1 MERWGVPLSQSLS
14 ISTMR
19 YNNSGPLLSLWS
31 FVRQVRKTYG
41 WKAFLFC
48 FAMAVI
54 TLAANFSSTILLFDV
69 RPGQIHGTPKTVNVP
84 LGWRRGLSKEPSTW
98 FQNFMLQTP
107 SGYQAFA
114 EYSDAPEPAENM
126 SDTGPLVRAL
136 LPFSSE
142 QTRTSIQDYEG
153 NATVF
158 DARVACVRPNFVDSS
173 FFVDSNLVNLT
184 GQVGISARPS
194 GLDSPQGWYQGDS
207 LNGFPLTPFNCSVGY
222 GTQICPLQGGN
233 VNLGLR
239 SWLWE
244 YFNSTQN
251 VTGSA
256 FLFFESQYLLDAYNN
271 TSNGTYRP
279 LFNYNTTEQGEGWN
293 FSGDGPWLNLE
304 PSKWTRKEPCEVT
317 GTCDTTCSLGKSCG
331 KPGLNV
337 TLCFDALF
345 PDLDLPVKFNA
356 TQDRQEP
363 KATFNNDAN
372 QLDLTTVRQQL
383 GATRDRLSPSSRGIL
398 DLDISS
404 VRDSIDALRPADE
417 SAQESAALLDSSS
430 LWFTAYPEYSG
441 AGPTWTFCRSD
452 DPSEQCSTGGYYD
465 GNISTTYASVQQ
477 GVLMRQ
483 ILNATHDPAAALSA
497 ELTVL
502 ARMHY
507 YDSAA
512 TFNMDQNISAI
523 FFAMKSFPQETRGL
537 AVVLAV
543 CCTHV
548 VVVAIVTVYFGLRTG
563 HSLLDNS
570 WSAAAQMQ
578 TESVSEIL
586 RTSTALKDKDV
597 EETIKAS
604 GRSPQTVRIRHN
616 WETGR
621 IEAME

>member
-1 MERWGVPLSQSLS
+1 MFSKPHNTFQTLVRRVSKISYEPLSRPRTTSTEKSLPAHRNSFIKRIGPYSLSILITAVVLIVVSLAFLAHLWKGNRDSASWRWVILNDYVGSAVALAALAIQVSVSSSGAVAISMLSSLAMERWGVPLSQSLS

-233 VNLGLR
+233 ANLGLR

-279 LFNYNTTEQGEGWN
+279 LFNYNATKQGEGWN
-293 FSGDGPWLNLE
+293 FGGDGPWLNLE

-337 TLCFDALF
+337 TLCFDAL
-345 PDLDLPVKFNA
+345 
-356 TQDRQEP
+356 
-363 KATFNNDAN
+363 
-372 QLDLTTVRQQL
+372 
-383 GATRDRLSPSSRGIL
+383 
-398 DLDISS
+398 
-404 VRDSIDALRPADE
+404 
-417 SAQESAALLDSSS
+417 
-430 LWFTAYPEYSG
+430 
-441 AGPTWTFCRSD
+441 
-452 DPSEQCSTGGYYD
+452 
-465 GNISTTYASVQQ
+465 
-477 GVLMRQ
+477 
-483 ILNATHDPAAALSA
+483 
-497 ELTVL
+497 
-502 ARMHY
+502 
-507 YDSAA
+507 
-512 TFNMDQNISAI
+512 
-523 FFAMKSFPQETRGL
+523 
-537 AVVLAV
+537 
-543 CCTHV
+543 
-548 VVVAIVTVYFGLRTG
+548 
-563 HSLLDNS
+563 
-570 WSAAAQMQ
+570 
-578 TESVSEIL
+578 
-586 RTSTALKDKDV
+586 
-597 EETIKAS
+597 
-604 GRSPQTVRIRHN
+604 
-616 WETGR
+616 
-621 IEAME
+621 